1 MHWLAVVALS
11 WLALGASF
19 VLGILTG
26 FPWMAALV
34 ITSAGW
40 AGFDS
45 MHLRFRQHRHCE
57 AFHPVVLT
65 WVMGSLFWP
74 VTFPWYL
81 LMRRRIRAGVLA
93 RERPFHPDDIVV

>member
-1 MHWLAVVALS
+1 MHWLAVVSLS
-11 WLALGASF
+11 WLAFGASF
-19 VLGILTG
+19 VLWILTG
-26 FPWMAALV
+26 FPWMPALL

-45 MHLRFRQHRHCE
+45 VRLRFRQHRHCE

-65 WVMGSLFWP
+65 GVIGSCLWP

-81 LMRRRIRAGVLA
+81 LMRRRIRAGALA
-93 RERPFHPDDIVV
+93 RERAFHPDDVVF

>member
-19 VLGILTG
+19 VLWSLSGL
-26 FPWMAALV
+26 PWTPALL
-34 ITSAGW
+34 IASAGW

-45 MHLRFRQHRHCE
+45 ARLRFRQHRHCE
-57 AFHPVVLT
+57 AFHPVMLT
-65 WVMGSLFWP
+65 AVIGSCLWP

-81 LMRRRIRAGVLA
+81 LMRRRIRAGVLV
-93 RERPFHPDDIVV
+93 RERAFHPDDVVF